1 LLRRNATLEI
11 ALGIGVIAIVGALG
25 ILVPATHQPATWPF
39 DRTLSLEP
47 IQQSAWMQV
56 VVSVLGTIAFIAAIT
71 LLVGALGRPPRIRIV
86 AVAGFVIPVLVMA
99 FLLAVPAYPTTYLA
113 SPVPYAAEA
122 IATGSALYA
131 ENCSVC
137 HGRNGDG
144 AGQDEPA
151 PSNPRLN
158 LNSRVPEH
166 AEGNLFWWIAHGV
179 PGTPMPGFSAQLS
192 DLEIWSL
199 VQFLDAQVA
208 AQNALALSDGLKP
221 VRPVPAPDFSYE
233 FVGRPQESLRQQ
245 RGSRVVLLVFYTLP
259 SSFLRLRELAAL
271 EPGYTALEQPSSRF
285 RCLSVRQRF
294 PTGDDDR
301 CSRSSSPVVA
311 STYMMFARQEANV
324 DAGALA
330 HVEYLVDRFGYIRVR
345 HIGLPKATSAEL
357 AQTLRRIELLVTEPP
372 RTALQWG
379 HRHWKRG
386 GR

>member
-1 LLRRNATLEI
+1 
-11 ALGIGVIAIVGALG
+11 
-25 ILVPATHQPATWPF
+25 
-39 DRTLSLEP
+39 
-47 IQQSAWMQV
+47 MQV

-113 SPVPYAAEA
+113 SPVPYAVEA

-221 VRPVPAPDFSYE
+221 VRAVPAPDFNYE
-233 FVGRPQESLRQQ
+233 FVGRQQESLRQQ

-259 SSFLRLRELAAL
+259 SSFLRLRELPTL
-271 EPGYTALEQPSSRF
+271 EPDYTAAGATVLKIPMPPASAAA
-285 RCLSVRQRF
+285 F
-294 PTGDDDR
+294 PDTGDDESMPFV
-301 CSRSSSPVVA
+301 SRP
-311 STYMMFARQEANV
+311 
-324 DAGALA
+324 
-330 HVEYLVDRFGYIRVR
+330 
-345 HIGLPKATSAEL
+345 
-357 AQTLRRIELLVTEPP
+357 
-372 RTALQWG
+372 
-379 HRHWKRG
+379 
-386 GR
+386 